1 MPPRAVDSA
10 RSQRRKTRYDLVP
23 AGGSPHGARFSLVI
37 TKLPLWKIRSA
48 RPRGR
53 FSLFSFPSSASLP
66 IVVLLSRDRT
76 AASRLSHSFFPRR
89 RREIGN
95 ALSHPPSW
103 LSLLLPPPPPSL
115 LLTPSL
121 FLSRCIEHPS
131 SYSPRVFIPD
141 RFVLL
146 PVATPRDRP
155 RLAQVT
161 AIGNFN
167 ARPVL
172 PNDFIQRNG
181 CRGAARRGVASTIDA
196 QTRDRHSILVYLRVV
211 GLPLVAYEPP
221 GAFVRR
227 DLIFSQLELYFYS
240 CIEFTRENSYLK
252 LD

>member
-66 IVVLLSRDRT
+66 IVVHLSRTPFSLGVIAKSATHYPILPPAGRLT
-76 AASRLSHSFFPRR
+76 SLSLAVSLSHTLRVQ
-89 RREIGN
+89 
-95 ALSHPPSW
+95 
-103 LSLLLPPPPPSL
+103 
-115 LLTPSL
+115 
-121 FLSRCIEHPS
+121 HPS

-141 RFVLL
+141 RFVL

-167 ARPVL
+167 ARPIL

-196 QTRDRHSILVYLRVV
+196 QTRGSTQRTRLPSRRRPSSCRLQATRCFCSPRLNLPTV
-211 GLPLVAYEPP
+211 GTVFL
-221 GAFVRR
+221 
-227 DLIFSQLELYFYS
+227 QLHRIYS
-240 CIEFTRENSYLK
+240 WKFISKTWLHKSK
-252 LD
+252 